1 MNDRKAV
8 RLLLNDI
15 SDMKLPPI
23 SEKVLTACREQ
34 KNKHSVTTAQ
44 TAVSEKTRRIRLLK
58 YAFAAV
64 LTAAV
69 VSVPVFIVLTNNS
82 RVSPAVEPTSEPN
95 ISNAEIS
102 NAEIS
107 NAVTSDADTTNSE
120 LSADSQAEASDPV
133 RTDLERITLGHVF
146 GEVALSGRN
155 AGELETLLL
164 SYNKASLVYE
174 DESYIYN
181 FDKQGRLL
189 EVINTAPLSE
199 DSLPAASEQEIAD
212 KADALLKLC
221 FPQWQHESYSTDI
234 EGDADCVPAWTVLYV
249 RESFG
254 GAKEKIMMSFDL
266 AGGMMRIL
274 VSGAVE
280 NVGNISASEAIDI
293 ALAEL
298 EAPEY
303 SHLPLIKEELDITVE
318 NRSSDKGQYYFVVVN
333 GVPLNGIVY
342 TYYSVEVSAETGE
355 VISVKR

>member
-34 KNKHSVTTAQ
+34 KNNHSVTTAQ
-44 TAVSEKTRRIRLLK
+44 TAVSEKTRSIRLLK

-64 LTAAV
+64 LTVAV

-102 NAEIS
+102 NA
-107 NAVTSDADTTNSE
+107 VTSDADTSNAE
-120 LSADSQAEASDPV
+120 LSAESQAEASDPV

-254 GAKEKIMMSFDL
+254 GAKEKIVMSFDL
-266 AGGMMRIL
+266 AGGIMRIL

>member
-44 TAVSEKTRRIRLLK
+44 TAVSEKTRSIRLLK

-64 LTAAV
+64 LTVAV

-102 NAEIS
+102 NA
-107 NAVTSDADTTNSE
+107 VTSDADTSNAE
-120 LSADSQAEASDPV
+120 LSAESQAEASDPV

-221 FPQWQHESYSTDI
+221 FPQWQDESYSTDI

-254 GAKEKIMMSFDL
+254 GAKEKIVMSFDL
-266 AGGMMRIL
+266 AGGIMRIL